1 MQLDVH
7 SSAGERHGGHVSK
20 LILQVSKQAS
30 LFCTLKVCPDLL
42 SWPEDGNAI
51 ICLILL
57 ISSPP
62 FLSSLSHQR

>member
-1 MQLDVH
+1 M
-7 SSAGERHGGHVSK
+7 SK